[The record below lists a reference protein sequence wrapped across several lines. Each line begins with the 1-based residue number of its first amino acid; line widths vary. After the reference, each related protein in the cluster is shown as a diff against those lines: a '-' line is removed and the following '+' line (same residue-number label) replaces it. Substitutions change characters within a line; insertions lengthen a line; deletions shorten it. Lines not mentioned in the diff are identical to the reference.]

1 MQITL
6 KLYLQSENCNVNL
19 ESHANTNKKEDKN
32 TNLSSS
38 KGIEDIDEVERLEII
53 EKRT

>member
-19 ESHANTNKKEDKN
+19 EFRANANKKEDRS
-32 TNLSSS
+32 TNLSSN

-53 EKRT
+53 EKRI